1 MVTLSLFLA
10 VLLSASIFLFFLH
23 KWRRSNSLKPRGR
36 LPPSPPKFPLL
47 GNLHQLGPL
56 PHRSLQSLSH
66 RYGPLM
72 LLHFGKVPVLIASSA
87 EAAREI
93 MKNQDLIFSN
103 RPQLSIP
110 SRLFNN
116 SRDVAF
122 APYGEYWRQIRS
134 ICVLHLLSNK
144 RVQSYSGVREEETSL
159 MVDKI
164 RMLGAS
170 SKPVNLSDVIQC
182 MTNGVICRVALG
194 KKYGLESDFKKTFA
208 DFGVL
213 LGILPLWEYI
223 PCLRW
228 MRRFDGLDKRV
239 ERAVEKMD
247 RFLEVVIQEHRVRER
262 RESDGCE
269 LDFVDILLDLQREN
283 GSRSPI
289 DDDTIKA
296 IVLDMFNAGTD
307 TISTALEWAMT
318 ELIRNPETMKTL
330 QNEVREVARNKDEID
345 EQDLEKM
352 PYLKAVMKESLR
364 LHSPGPLLVPRELT
378 QDTRVLGYDVASGT
392 RVMIN
397 VWAISRDPSLWK
409 NPEEFH
415 PERFLETSID
425 FRGLHFELT
434 PFGAGRRG
442 CPGITFSVAVDE
454 LALAKLVHKFDF
466 RLPNGEKMKELD
478 VSESS
483 GITIHKK
490 CPLFVVVT
498 SQVRF

>member
-1 MVTLSLFLA
+1 MVALSHFLA
-10 VLLSASIFLFFLH
+10 LLLSTSIFLFFLQ
-23 KWRRSNSLKPRGR
+23 KWRRSNSPNPRGR
-36 LPPSPPKFPLL
+36 LPPSPPKLPLL

-56 PHRSLQSLSH
+56 PHRSLQSLSRH
-66 RYGPLM
+66 YGPLM

-110 SRLFNN
+110 GRLFYNN
-116 SRDVAF
+116 RDVAF
-122 APYGEYWRQIRS
+122 APYGEYWRQNRS

-144 RVQSYSGVREEETSL
+144 RVQSYCGVREEETSL

-164 RMLGAS
+164 RKLGAS
-170 SKPVNLSDVIQC
+170 SKPVNLSDIIQC
-182 MTNGVICRVALG
+182 MTNDVICRVALG
-194 KKYGLESDFKKTFA
+194 KKYGLESDFKKMFV
-208 DFGVL
+208 DFVVL
-213 LGILPLWEYI
+213 LGVVPLWEYI

-239 ERAVEKMD
+239 ERAAKGMD
-247 RFLEVVIQEHRVRER
+247 EFLEVVIQEHRVKER

-289 DDDTIKA
+289 EDDTIKA

-330 QNEVREVARNKDEID
+330 QNEVREVARNKDEIH
-345 EQDLEKM
+345 ERDLEKM

-397 VWAISRDPSLWK
+397 VWAISRDLSLWK
-409 NPEEFH
+409 NPEEFR
-415 PERFLETSID
+415 PERFLEMSID

-466 RLPNGEKMKELD
+466 RLHNEEKMKELD

-483 GITIHKK
+483 GITVHKK
-490 CPLFVVVT
+490 SPLIVIATPHVC
-498 SQVRF
+498 